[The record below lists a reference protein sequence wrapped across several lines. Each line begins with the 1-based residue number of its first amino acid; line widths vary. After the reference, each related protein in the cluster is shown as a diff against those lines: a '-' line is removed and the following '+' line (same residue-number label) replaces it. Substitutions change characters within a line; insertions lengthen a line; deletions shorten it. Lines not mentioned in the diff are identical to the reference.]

1 MLSEETRFLV
11 CWVCDKSQN
20 EKSPIKWSQNSQDG
34 IQEMW
39 NFILNSNSG
48 DFFLRLLS
56 EM

>member
-1 MLSEETRFLV
+1 MLSEETKFLV
-11 CWVCDKSQN
+11 CWVCDKSQK